1 MPRLIKTSTKRARTQ
16 RKKMSHAELKLWLRL
31 RSRQLLGLKFR
42 RQHPIGPYIVDFACL
57 RHKLIIEVDGGGHTR
72 DAQIIHDKKRTA
84 FLNQAGWQVV
94 RYWNFA
100 IHEDLDSVV
109 ESIAEELWNRA
120 PNGFP
125 EPMKPKLQLPS

>member
-1 MPRLIKTSTKRARTQ
+1 MRNLTKTSTKRARAQ
-16 RKKMSHAELKLWLRL
+16 RRQMSHAELKLWLRL

-57 RHKLIIEVDGGGHTR
+57 RHKLVIEVDGGGHTR
-72 DAQIIHDKKRTA
+72 DAQIVHDQTRTV
-84 FLNQAGWQVV
+84 FFNRAGWHVV

-109 ESIAEELWNRA
+109 ESIAQELWNRA

-125 EPMKPKLQLPS
+125 EHTKTTPNIPP